1 MISTIGSQSSSSAER
16 KRHGG
21 TIGFCFVAV
30 FPTSSMY
37 LTQGKRKTNICRVV
51 GWMGGERLWLN
62 QPINILIC
70 LSLSHTH
77 THTPFCI
84 IWDLKDGKLWGF
96 PGLSS
101 RFVCEMLTHQE
112 MARAGFPHTRTCM
125 QRTSLHPI
133 TSKLLGEDQIPCPPY
148 DS

>member
-77 THTPFCI
+77 THLFVLFGTLKMGNFGASLVAQLVKNPPAMQETPI
-84 IWDLKDGKLWGF
+84 
-96 PGLSS
+96 
-101 RFVCEMLTHQE
+101 
-112 MARAGFPHTRTCM
+112 
-125 QRTSLHPI
+125 
-133 TSKLLGEDQIPCPPY
+133 
-148 DS
+148 